1 MESGLSLGEMFVVE
15 DGDSSAALASS
26 DADVNTDNDVVSAV
40 LLRRKDRRVESMS
53 CTCVV

>member
-15 DGDSSAALASS
+15 DGDSSAALAISG
-26 DADVNTDNDVVSAV
+26 ADVNTDNDVVSAV
-40 LLRRKDRRVESMS
+40 LLRMKDRRVESMS